1 MAQKAVE
8 AGYDVFEGKKPE
20 NETILIP
27 VKLIT
32 RDNVSDYTGWTR

>member
-8 AGYDVFEGKKPE
+8 AGYDVLQGKKLEQE
-20 NETILIP
+20 NILIP